1 MFKIMQVTNQLKVND
16 HVNKLVEFIELEIV
30 ILKATRTDQ
39 ILVRLKMHVH
49 ILKKLNI
56 EAFH

>member
-30 ILKATRTDQ
+30 ILKATRTNQ
-39 ILVRLKMHVH
+39 ILGHLKINVH

>member
-30 ILKATRTDQ
+30 ILKATRTNQ
-39 ILVRLKMHVH
+39 ILGHLKIHVH